1 MEKNLQ
7 IEYVNIEDLKEYKDN
22 PRLNDLAVEPV
33 VKSIEAFGFNNPILI
48 DKDNNIVAGHTRL
61 EAAKRLL
68 IKEVPVIK
76 LDLTEAQFKAFNIA
90 DNKTAQFADWDNMKL
105 LILLQQLEK
114 EDKEL
119 VEATGFSE
127 DELFELKSD
136 KEISEAKEENFDE
149 DSALE
154 QAKKDCKV
162 KKGQIW
168 QLGRHRLLCGDATI
182 KEDVMFL
189 MDGKKADMVF
199 TDPPYNVNYSGGR
212 SQLIGTKPHRDK
224 MINDNQ
230 TMEEFNKFMK
240 DAYSLI
246 NNNTTENACL
256 YVCHG
261 SSKAE
266 PMLIIIQNFIDQ
278 KWHHANEII
287 WDKGQASLG
296 YCDYRYRHEMIS
308 YGWKGTNHYNI
319 KNKKEVDVWALS
331 RDFGGDY
338 KHPTQKPIELSL
350 RAITNSSKP
359 NAIILDVFG
368 GSGSTL
374 IAAEQSLRTCYMMEI
389 DNLYCQV
396 IIDRWESYTGEQA
409 KCLNYEP

>member
-114 EDKEL
+114 EDKDL
-119 VEATGFSE
+119 LEATGFIE
-127 DELFELKSD
+127 DELFSLMAD

-199 TDPPYNVNYSGGR
+199 TDPPWNVNYGGNLASGKDKDR
-212 SQLIGTKPHRDK
+212 K
-224 MINDNQ
+224 MINDN
-230 TMEEFNKFMK
+230 MSSDNFYKFLHKCFKNLHDSLNQGAMVYIVMSAQEWGNNMLALSK
-240 DAYSLI
+240 NNFHWSSTLIWKKSSLI
-246 NNNTTENACL
+246 ISRKDYHTQ
-256 YVCHG
+256 Y
-261 SSKAE
+261 E
-266 PMLIIIQNFIDQ
+266 P
-278 KWHHANEII
+278 I
-287 WDKGQASLG
+287 W
-296 YCDYRYRHEMIS
+296 
-308 YGWKGTNHYNI
+308 YGWKGDNRLCPLKDRTQS
-319 KNKKEVDVWALS
+319 DVWE
-331 RDFGGDY
+331 Y
-338 KHPTQKPIELSL
+338 KKPNNSDLHPTMKPLELIE
-350 RAITNSSKP
+350 RAIINSSKP

-374 IAAEQSLRTCYMMEI
+374 MAAEQSLRTCYMMEI